1 MKSQQEIQSFLDY
14 EAYQLKLKLEAFK
27 LGYDLSIDTEGFYR
41 LYAGDDFK
49 LIKILETN
57 IEVREFLGLG
67 LETIDIQ
74 LKDIA

>member
-1 MKSQQEIQSFLDY
+1 MKSPEEIQSFLDY

-41 LYAGDDFK
+41 LHQSDSIN
-49 LIKILETN
+49 LIGIFETN
-57 IEVREFLGLG
+57 IEIVDFLGLG
-67 LETIDIQ
+67 LEIIDIK